1 MRFIRQRWDHRRML
15 NLAHKC
21 VKMPQKFVFTVAERK
36 TMCQQFAPCPNV
48 QKGQTVLLLDSEE
61 ESDLEDE
68 EYDSDYSDAG
78 LIDAVKKGI
87 KRLVVRR
94 AETEPPGNLVY
105 ENTSTPRGL
114 AMIIENSEFDNLP
127 RRDGSQA
134 DFDKMCQL
142 LRGLGYRIG
151 SRRKVTAREM
161 MQFMDEFAGRPEHE
175 AAHRW
180 TFLANEDQ
188 GVHVH
193 HTRDDRAGPSTR
205 RDSSPRQRSR
215 SRQSGPMLR
224 EPINKDYLIALS
236 TAPNYVSLRDVTL
249 GSRFI
254 QSLAAVFAEHAADD
268 DILRLM
274 IRVYAMVS
282 RYKKWK
288 PNKMADSAKGE

>member
-1 MRFIRQRWDHRRML
+1 MD
-15 NLAHKC
+15 
-21 VKMPQKFVFTVAERK
+21 
-36 TMCQQFAPCPNV
+36 
-48 QKGQTVLLLDSEE
+48 DSEE

-175 AAHRW
+175 AAH
-180 TFLANEDQ
+180 
-188 GVHVH
+188 
-193 HTRDDRAGPSTR
+193 
-205 RDSSPRQRSR
+205 
-215 SRQSGPMLR
+215 
-224 EPINKDYLIALS
+224 
-236 TAPNYVSLRDVTL
+236 SLTK
-249 GSRFI
+249 GS
-254 QSLAAVFAEHAADD
+254 A
-268 DILRLM
+268 
-274 IRVYAMVS
+274 Y
-282 RYKKWK
+282 
-288 PNKMADSAKGE
+288 